1 MKTSELRE
9 LVREVIAE
17 EEGNEPEII
26 QVARRIVKNHQFE
39 KVKDPVTGKRHAL
52 DGFSASA
59 IVGVYDKLSDKN
71 KAHMVKQPLPK
82 MVSLVFKLIK

>member
-1 MKTSELRE
+1 MKTSELRK

-17 EEGNEPEII
+17 EEGDDPEVIK
-26 QVARRIVKNHQFE
+26 VARRIVKNHQYE
-39 KVKDPVTGKRHAL
+39 KVKDPVTGKKHIL

-71 KAHMVKQPLPK
+71 KAHMIKMPLPK
-82 MVSLVFKLIK
+82 LVGLVFKLIK

>member
-9 LVREVIAE
+9 FVREVIAE
-17 EEGNEPEII
+17 EEGNEPEVI

-39 KVKDPVTGKRHAL
+39 KVKDPVTGKKHML